1 MKWSVAVVACVTMI
15 CVATIELYALHM
27 GHDGAMVISSIAAIV
42 GVGSGAVGYR
52 IAKGS

>member
-1 MKWSVAVVACVTMI
+1 MKPTVAIVACVTMLCI
-15 CVATIELYALHM
+15 TLIELYALHM

-52 IAKGS
+52 IAKGK

>member
-1 MKWSVAVVACVTMI
+1 MRWSVAVVACVTMV
-15 CVATIELYALHM
+15 CVAVIEVYALHM

-52 IAKGS
+52 IAKGT